1 VKDISLR
8 EPTEEEWKTI
18 AETFE
23 KRAQFPN
30 CIGAVD
36 GKHIRIKQPPH
47 SGSLYYNYKRF
58 FSVVLLAIC
67 DADYKFISIDVG
79 AYGKCS
85 DSSIFKESAI
95 YEKLVKK
102 ELKIPDKCPISTTND
117 TPMPYVFVGDEA
129 FPLLQNLMRPYPG
142 NNLSH
147 EKKIFNYR
155 LSRARRY
162 IECTFGILANKWR
175 IFHRPLDVHTDFAI
189 DIVKACCVLHNFI
202 RTRDGIRHEDSLH
215 SFPSHQTS
223 RDVTRNTRQ
232 PVTYRDFFAQYFV
245 GDGQVPWQNKCIM

>member
-1 VKDISLR
+1 M
-8 EPTEEEWKTI
+8 
-18 AETFE
+18 
-23 KRAQFPN
+23 
-30 CIGAVD
+30 D
-36 GKHIRIKQPPH
+36 GKHVRIKQPPH

-58 FSVVLLAIC
+58 FLLLFAIC
-67 DADYKFISIDVG
+67 DEDYKFISTDVG
-79 AYGKCS
+79 AYGKCN

-102 ELKIPDKCPISTTND
+102 ELKIPDKCPISITND

-189 DIVKACCVLHNFI
+189 DIVKACCILYNFI
-202 RTRDGIRHEDSLH
+202 RTRDGIRYEDSLH
-215 SFPSHQTS
+215 SFPSHQAS

-232 PVTYRDFFAQYFV
+232 PVSYQDFFAQYFV

>member
-1 VKDISLR
+1 LR
-8 EPTEEEWKTI
+8 EPTEEQWEKM

-23 KRAQFPN
+23 NHAQFPN

-36 GKHIRIKQPPH
+36 GKHIRIYQPPH
-47 SGSLYYNYKRF
+47 SGSLYYNYKRI
-58 FSVVLLAIC
+58 FSIVLLAIC

-85 DSSIFKESAI
+85 DSSIFKDSVI
-95 YEKLVKK
+95 YEKLVNK
-102 ELKIPDKCPISTTND
+102 ELQIPDKCPISTTNF

-129 FPLLQNLMRPYPG
+129 FPLLENLIRPYAG
-142 NNLSH
+142 KNLSH

-155 LSRARRY
+155 LGRARRY

-175 IFHRPLDVHTDFAI
+175 IFHRPLDEHIGFPI

-202 RTRDGIRHEDSLH
+202 CTRDGIRYEDSLH
-215 SFPSHQTS
+215 YFPSHQRS
-223 RDVTRNTRQ
+223 RDVTRNTGQ
-232 PVTYRDFFAQYFV
+232 PVSYRDFFAQYFL
-245 GDGQVPWQNKCIM
+245 GEGQIPWQNKYII